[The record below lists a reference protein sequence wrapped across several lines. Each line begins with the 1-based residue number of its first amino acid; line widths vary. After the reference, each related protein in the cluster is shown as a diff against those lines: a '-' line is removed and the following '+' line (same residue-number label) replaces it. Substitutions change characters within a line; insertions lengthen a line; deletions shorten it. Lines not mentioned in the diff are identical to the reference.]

1 MPSYD
6 YKCVVCDHSEAHIA
20 KYDNR
25 KHMRTCSL
33 CGNSSEYQFP
43 LRAIKGFQPFE
54 TYHDEGLGV
63 DISGRRERRQ
73 VMNALGLQEA
83 GDSVGGSRNYIGG
96 GQGIGRPT
104 GKRLSQEQY
113 KQDAARKARD
123 NKTIATVNRDGSETI
138 HRVGDLSTD
147 YRKSVAQGSKI
158 GKGK

>member
-6 YKCVVCDHSEAHIA
+6 YKCGKCAYIEVHLVG
-20 KYDNR
+20 YDSR
-25 KHMRTCSL
+25 KHMRLCSQ
-33 CGNSSEYQFP
+33 CGSQSEYQFP

-113 KQDAARKARD
+113 KQDAARRARD

-147 YRKSVAQGSKI
+147 HRKSVVQGSKI